1 MGFNMKDL
9 KKELFNAALITSSV
23 EAVGFV
29 AKKAPLGH
37 LELLKEHSNLVLP
50 WLLEPL
56 VSNFVKTRSGCQ
68 QIFKCKDSKNKSY
81 LMVG

>member
-29 AKKAPLGH
+29 AKKATGDSLGTPGTIKGT
-37 LELLKEHSNLVLP
+37 LKLGVAVALGAVSVKFCQDKKWLSTNLQV
-50 WLLEPL
+50 
-56 VSNFVKTRSGCQ
+56 
-68 QIFKCKDSKNKSY
+68 
-81 LMVG
+81 